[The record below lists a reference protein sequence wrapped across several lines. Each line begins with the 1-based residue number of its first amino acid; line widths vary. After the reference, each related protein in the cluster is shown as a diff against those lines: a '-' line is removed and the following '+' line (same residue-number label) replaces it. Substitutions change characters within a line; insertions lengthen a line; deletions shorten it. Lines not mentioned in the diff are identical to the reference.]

1 MTPGRFLMHLDNR
14 IELRGPANRLGRRRP
29 AGRARGGSVMLV
41 ALLLVVNYFVFFR
54 GDDAPPPGDAQ
65 ALASLSGSGAGEV
78 ALSDRGATAGDGAL
92 VDPTRR
98 VDDFGEPT
106 GRKVSGELKRGQT
119 ILAALRGLGIDSHS
133 ARPIV
138 QSMGEIFDFRKAQVG
153 DVFTAHI
160 DDDGRV
166 VHFRYTQSP
175 LDIYEVVLG
184 PEGEYEASKK
194 KVPTRIDVAHIG
206 CAIRS
211 SLYASITRCGEGSE
225 LAAAVIDLL
234 AWDIDFFQDIRDN
247 DLLRVVVEKISVD
260 GRFLRYGRVLAAEYA
275 GKFGTHRIVHY
286 RDPDGVEGYYKPDG
300 HAAKKEF
307 VKSPLKYS
315 RVASDGNA
323 GVRKN
328 LRTASAVTYHAAPK
342 TPVQAVASGTIL
354 TAGAHASGEGFTVS
368 IRHDNGFVSTYS
380 HLGSLAR
387 GIKPG
392 ALVSQKTVIGK
403 LGRKSDA
410 EGARLQYSLRKD
422 GRFVNPL
429 KATFAEG
436 AAVSP
441 DHRAHFEH
449 TVKSLLETLGEI
461 PVDGAASTRG

>member
-1 MTPGRFLMHLDNR
+1 MTPGRLRMHFDNR
-14 IELRGPANRLGRRRP
+14 IELRGTATRLGRRRP

-41 ALLLVVNYFVFFR
+41 AILLVVNYFIFFR
-54 GDDAPPPGDAQ
+54 GEDDTSAQDPQ
-65 ALASLSGSGAGEV
+65 ALASLAGAATGEPSGDRSGPGGEGTV
-78 ALSDRGATAGDGAL
+78 
-92 VDPTRR
+92 VDPTQR

-184 PEGEYEASKK
+184 ADGEYAASKK

-211 SLYASITRCGEGSE
+211 SLYASISRCGEGSE

-260 GRFLRYGRVLAAEYA
+260 GRFLRYGRILAAEYA

-323 GVRKN
+323 GVRSN
-328 LRTASAVTYHAAPK
+328 LRTASAMTYHAAPK

-403 LGRKSDA
+403 LGRKADD

-461 PVDGAASTRG
+461 PVDGAADTRG